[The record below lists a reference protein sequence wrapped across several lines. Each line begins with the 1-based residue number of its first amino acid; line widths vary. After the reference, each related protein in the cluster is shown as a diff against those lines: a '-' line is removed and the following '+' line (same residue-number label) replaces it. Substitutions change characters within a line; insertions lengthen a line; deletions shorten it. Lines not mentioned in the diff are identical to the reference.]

1 MIQDKCCCWSSSRK
15 MFWAYRKSYYILGL
29 PKNVSEYKAMCSTGR
44 PSKPWVK
51 FILLDT
57 LGQQGLGWEHFS
69 FTPSQ
74 TFWDTMKLQNVN
86 SSNAYMTWK
95 TFRIVKTFVFLEM
108 SVRIFLKDFERFDFN
123 GRRSGDCK
131 SYLWRKF
138 KIIFLQIRD
147 TVVTGRC
154 KVHLLMLMMPRF
166 FLADPLLV
174 ASSAS
179 ITSFAI
185 VSSSSFF
192 VLRLL
197 RQHLSKAKK
206 LFLCSAF
213 FSVIVCVIFMTIFA
227 ALHFVHQETFSFT
240 TDVQRPYA

>member
-1 MIQDKCCCWSSSRK
+1 
-15 MFWAYRKSYYILGL
+15 
-29 PKNVSEYKAMCSTGR
+29 
-44 PSKPWVK
+44 
-51 FILLDT
+51 
-57 LGQQGLGWEHFS
+57 
-69 FTPSQ
+69 
-74 TFWDTMKLQNVN
+74 MKLQNVN

-108 SVRIFLKDFERFDFN
+108 SVRIFLKAFERFDFN